1 MKFKRKIYVS
11 NSVPLFYPPKNDKA
25 RPAFIQYAINKAK
38 KIDFSRTGLDYFI
51 VATRNIFDKDGFIR
65 KRKLNS
71 HRALAMKVMVQ
82 AMLYHYNMLSK
93 LVQASI
99 EQLSDECR
107 LSTISLAGNKSIT
120 RASRLITD
128 FMEPIGL
135 IKCEKKW
142 DRVLGHYMPK
152 LITLTPLFFL
162 ILDIKMEKLENAR
175 YQRLGWINKG
185 LIEKGNNP
193 ITLDEACQRC
203 KDQQIRNMIKYRL
216 DRHKFKLKVKRAR
229 KLFSL
234 DEVEAKQKI
243 LRNLISRYSII
254 ELTVMGFS
262 GLKKQVNIEYFFL
275 KKLFFN
281 DR

>member
-1 MKFKRKIYVS
+1 MKLKRKIYVS
-11 NSVPLFYPPKNDKA
+11 NSVPYFYPPKNDKA
-25 RPAFIQYAINKAK
+25 RPSFIQYAINKAK
-38 KIDFSRTGLDYFI
+38 NIDFSRTGLDYFI
-51 VATRNIFDKDGFIR
+51 VATRNFSEKNRFIR

-71 HRALAMKVMVQ
+71 HRALAMRVIVQ

-107 LSTISLAGNKSIT
+107 LSTISSAGNKSIT

-162 ILDIKMEKLENAR
+162 ILDIKMERLENAR

-185 LIEKGNNP
+185 LIEKGSKP

-216 DRHKFKLKVKRAR
+216 DQHNLKLKVNRAK
-229 KLFSL
+229 KLVSL
-234 DEVEAKQKI
+234 NEVEAKQKI
-243 LRNLISRYSII
+243 LRNLISRYSVI

-281 DR
+281 DQ